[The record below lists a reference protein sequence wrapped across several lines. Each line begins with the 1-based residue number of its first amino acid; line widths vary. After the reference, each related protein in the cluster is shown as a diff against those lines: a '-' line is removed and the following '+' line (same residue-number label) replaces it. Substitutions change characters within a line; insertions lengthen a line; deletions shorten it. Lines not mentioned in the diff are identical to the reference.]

1 MGNLWRNIVIYVM
14 INISRNYEPLILPF
28 MVYDYG
34 PGGFL
39 FEILWKYFGNCW

>member
-14 INISRNYEPLILPF
+14 INISGNYEPLILPF